1 MIRQGEIQDFVQTA
15 EALQDKKIAEIADRI
30 NAMRD
35 QVRVVLIAGPSS
47 SGKTTFSKKLM
58 IQLRVVGRN
67 PVTISLD
74 DYYKPHSLTP
84 LDDEGTPDFES
95 IDALDV
101 ELLNT
106 NLVHL
111 LKNEEVETPIFDF
124 HAGA

>member
-30 NAMRD
+30 NALRD
-35 QVRVVLIAGPSS
+35 QVKVVLIAGPSS

-74 DYYKPHSLTP
+74 DYYKPHDQTP
-84 LDDEGTPDFES
+84 KDEEGKPDFEALE
-95 IDALDV
+95 ALDV
-101 ELLNT
+101 ELLN
-106 NLVHL
+106 
-111 LKNEEVETPIFDF
+111 
-124 HAGA
+124 